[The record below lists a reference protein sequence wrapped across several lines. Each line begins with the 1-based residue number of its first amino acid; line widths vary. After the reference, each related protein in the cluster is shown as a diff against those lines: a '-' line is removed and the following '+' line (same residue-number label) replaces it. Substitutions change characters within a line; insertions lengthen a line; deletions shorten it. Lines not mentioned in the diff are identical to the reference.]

1 MSQIKETIESLCQE
15 LLRHLG
21 VSAEKVLIEKDGDLY
36 TVHIT
41 LAEGEQPALLI
52 GHHAET
58 LNAFQRIISIMLYNR
73 LQEKLEVLIDINNYR
88 NEQKERIEA
97 IAQGLA
103 EKVQTDGRAA
113 LLRSFNP
120 YERKLIHSYI
130 TEKFPDLQS
139 ISEGSPD
146 QRVLRISKK

>member
-1 MSQIKETIESLCQE
+1 MSQIQETIEQLCQD
-15 LLRHLG
+15 LLTHLG
-21 VSAEKVLIEKDGDLY
+21 VPTEKVVVEKDESLY
-36 TVHIT
+36 TVQIT
-41 LAEGEQPALLI
+41 LAESEQPALLI

-58 LNAFQRIISIMLYNR
+58 LNAFQRIIGIMLYNK
-73 LQEKLEVLIDINNYR
+73 LQEKLEVLIDVNNYR
-88 NEQKERIEA
+88 AEQKERIES

-130 TEKFPDLQS
+130 TENFPELQS
-139 ISEGSPD
+139 ISEGTAD